1 MSSAGRSCVYKWS
14 SQTNITTTVA
24 GRENYQGT
32 TSEYLSSPEGIYV
45 DGNSGTVYI
54 ADYVNNRIQKWEKD
68 AHNGTT
74 VAGLSTGEGG
84 SDHESL
90 SEPSSVWV
98 DDETHVVYVAD
109 SANERI
115 QRSLY
120 NALVGDTIAGGSGT
134 GDKLTQFDQPID
146 LKFDND
152 GNLYVC
158 DRVNHRVLMFKLINN
173 EPCFPVSTP
182 TPSSTPTSTTTST
195 ENVWLSMPDGV
206 RLSTTLTIPVAK
218 HGNEKFPVLLEY
230 KPYRKDDNS
239 FNADQS
245 NIFYLARRGFTVAKV
260 DIRGTGSSEGVLIER
275 EYTTQELD
283 DCEHV
288 IKQLAD
294 YSHSNGRV
302 GMFGLSWS
310 AFNSLMMATLR
321 RPPALRTI
329 FAAHAS
335 DDLYKNDIHYPDGIM
350 HLDHYIVS
358 IDHANA
364 LPATPNYVM
373 NEQWIKERFTRRPWA
388 DIYLEH
394 QLDDSFW
401 RKHSIKYAYANLTL
415 PTYLI
420 GGLYDPYKDTAIN
433 IYEHAHQISPKIK
446 VVVGPFVHTM
456 PDNVNRNPGPGF
468 DSNAEMVRWFNHWL
482 KDDNGNSD
490 ILNEPD
496 ITLFIRTSLTTG
508 TYRYEPQWPI
518 PRQRTR
524 RMYMTND
531 QMLTEQIPAS
541 VEGKRNNSNVDTLEY
556 RPWIGFESGLWLGG
570 LTGHQQSYDEHSLVY
585 QSDPINEIIEIIGFV
600 NVSLQV
606 SATAPMAHWI
616 VRLEDVDN
624 NGQVW
629 LVTTGALNGA
639 QRQTPSAPLEPN
651 HTYIITFRLHFTTWT
666 FFTGHSIRVATSNAM
681 FPTYWPSAFAMNTSL
696 FLNSSATFIDLPVIL
711 PLSSISPPPSF
722 TQQQVSS
729 TDIFPELFS
738 AVIYSCR
745 LYWHGTSVVHI

>member
-1 MSSAGRSCVYKWS
+1 
-14 SQTNITTTVA
+14 
-24 GRENYQGT
+24 
-32 TSEYLSSPEGIYV
+32 
-45 DGNSGTVYI
+45 
-54 ADYVNNRIQKWEKD
+54 
-68 AHNGTT
+68 
-74 VAGLSTGEGG
+74 
-84 SDHESL
+84 
-90 SEPSSVWV
+90 
-98 DDETHVVYVAD
+98 
-109 SANERI
+109 
-115 QRSLY
+115 
-120 NALVGDTIAGGSGT
+120 
-134 GDKLTQFDQPID
+134 
-146 LKFDND
+146 
-152 GNLYVC
+152 
-158 DRVNHRVLMFKLINN
+158 
-173 EPCFPVSTP
+173 
-182 TPSSTPTSTTTST
+182 
-195 ENVWLSMPDGV
+195 MPDSV
-206 RLSTTLTIPVAK
+206 RLSATLTIPVAK
-218 HGNEKFPVLLEY
+218 HSNEKFPVLLEY

-245 NIFYLARRGFTVAKV
+245 NIFYLARRGFIVAKV

-283 DCEHV
+283 DCEDV

-294 YSHSNGRV
+294 YSRSNGRV

-321 RPPALRTI
+321 RPPALRAI

-364 LPATPNYVM
+364 LPTTPNYVM
-373 NEQWIKERFTRRPWA
+373 NEQWIKERFIRRPWA

-401 RKHSIKYAYANLTL
+401 RKHSIKYVYANLTL

-433 IYEHAHQISPKIK
+433 ISEHAHQILPKIK
-446 VVVGPFVHTM
+446 VVVGPFVHAM
-456 PDNVNRNPGPGF
+456 PDNANRNPGPGF
-468 DSNAEMVRWFNHWL
+468 DSNAEM
-482 KDDNGNSD
+482 
-490 ILNEPD
+490 
-496 ITLFIRTSLTTG
+496 
-508 TYRYEPQWPI
+508 PQWPI

-531 QMLTEQIPAS
+531 RMLTERIPS
-541 VEGKRNNSNVDTLEY
+541 HVDGKRNNSNVDILEY

-570 LTGHQQSYDEHSLVY
+570 STGNQQSYDEHSLVY
-585 QSDPINEIIEIIGFV
+585 QSDPINETIEIIGFV

-606 SATAPMAHWI
+606 SATAPLAHWI

-624 NGQVW
+624 NAQVW

-651 HTYIITFRLHFTTWT
+651 HMYTITFRLHFTTWT
-666 FFTGHSIRVATSNAM
+666 FFNGHSIRVAISNAM

-711 PLSSISPPPSF
+711 PLSSTSPSPSF

-738 AVIYSCR
+738 AGKPRIYEKHEANLSTTITFERTNYELLPSNIFMSTLLAWNFSCSHLNPADVR
-745 LYWHGTSVVHI
+745 LTALITTFQQTTCD